1 MTARPGRR
9 PNAWRRGRPGRS
21 ASWARSPPRI
31 SRAAPST
38 PTDHG
43 IRFGDITRE
52 RDLEGRTADPGLIT
66 VAVRRHHAGV
76 RAVRP
81 GWRGRAPTW
90 ETAAA
95 PSAAPAP
102 RAASGSAPADQAASR
117 PAAKASPAPV
127 GSIIGTAMPA
137 DDRTTWSGPHQ
148 TAPAAPRL

>member
-90 ETAAA
+90 DTAGAA
-95 PSAAPAP
+95 RAGGGGGPPPWEPPAAP
-102 RAASGSAPADQAASR
+102 RAPQPPGAASGGAPAGQPASR

-127 GSIIGTAMPA
+127 
-137 DDRTTWSGPHQ
+137 
-148 TAPAAPRL
+148 